1 MEKIITL
8 KSREFNNYLKRLK
21 STKEEESTTYLL
33 KVEHPNLWRTD
44 DPSGKIV
51 AIDPMGGPEIKVGEP
66 VEGAGIVEFID
77 YVTGYGYTV
86 TFKKDDMASNK

>member
-1 MEKIITL
+1 MEEVIAL
-8 KSREFNNYLKRLK
+8 KSREFNNYLKKLK
-21 STKEEESTTYLL
+21 SAKGEESTTYLL

-44 DPSGKIV
+44 DSLGKIV
-51 AIDPMGGPEIKVGEP
+51 AIDPMGGPEIKVGESI
-66 VEGAGIVEFID
+66 EGAGIVEYID